1 MSHHYPDG
9 PATGP
14 LPAPPP
20 PPQYPAAQPYGAQ
33 PYGAQPYGAQPYGAP
48 DPGYGQYPGYDLQ
61 RPRTNVMAIL
71 GLIFA
76 FVCSPLGI
84 VFSAIGLRQVKKR
97 REGGRGLAITG
108 LVLSIVFLLIGLLL
122 MLVVLPAVL
131 EAAKGT
137 AATQDAAASQ
147 AAQAP
152 AADTTGTVA
161 ACTVIVPALL
171 KLEADVAQATTAD
184 EYLQVLSHLQAT
196 IEAAAKAQQDP
207 VFLQDVQTLSRDFQ
221 QAVDATNN
229 GGDTTAL
236 ESALTTDGGTV
247 GNDCDA
253 AGYAQ

>member
-1 MSHHYPDG
+1 MSQHYPDG

-14 LPAPPP
+14 IPAPPP

-33 PYGAQPYGAQPYGAP
+33 PYGAQPYGAPAQ
-48 DPGYGQYPGYDLQ
+48 GYGQYPGYDMQ

-71 GLIFA
+71 GLVFA

-108 LVLSIVFLLIGLLL
+108 LVLSIVFLLIGLLM

-131 EAAKGT
+131 AAAKGT

-147 AAQAP
+147 AVHAP
-152 AADTTGTVA
+152 AADATGTVT
-161 ACTVIVPALL
+161 ACKVIVPALL
-171 KLEADVAQATTAD
+171 KLEADVAKATTAD
-184 EYLQVLSHLQAT
+184 EYTQLLSQLRAT
-196 IEAAAKAQQDP
+196 IEIAAKAQQDP
-207 VFLQDVQTLSRDFQ
+207 VFLQDVQTLSSDFQ
-221 QAVDATNN
+221 QAVDATSN
-229 GGDTTAL
+229 GGDTAAL
-236 ESALTTDGGTV
+236 ESALTTDGDAV

-253 AGYAQ
+253 AGYAQSHP